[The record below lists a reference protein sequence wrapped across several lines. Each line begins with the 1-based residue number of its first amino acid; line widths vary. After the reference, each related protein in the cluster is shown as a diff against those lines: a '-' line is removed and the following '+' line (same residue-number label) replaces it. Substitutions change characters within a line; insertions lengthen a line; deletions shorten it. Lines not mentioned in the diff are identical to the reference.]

1 VSDQSISPSNQGFP
15 HLAGIVQALLVTF
28 LWSTSWVIIK
38 FGLTDIPALPFA
50 GLRYFIAFL
59 CLLPFAFFRKSSA
72 AWKKLSGRE
81 CVLLGALGLIYYA
94 LTQGSQFLSL
104 SYLPAMTA
112 SLILNFTTTVV
123 ALSGIALLS
132 ERPSHLQW
140 IGVIINL
147 SGVLIYFFPVDLPSR
162 QVIGVMVAI
171 VGVIANAGSSL
182 LGRYVNRMGTI
193 SPLQVTIVSMGIG
206 SVLLLIAG
214 VITQGF
220 PQLSPS
226 NWLAILWL
234 AVVNTA
240 VAFTL
245 WNKTMRVLSAMESSI
260 INSTMLVQIAILAWI
275 FLGERVNWQEGIGMF
290 LAAAGVMIVN
300 FRKKQSCDPA

>member
-1 VSDQSISPSNQGFP
+1 VSGKPSSQANARSTRI
-15 HLAGIVQALLVTF
+15 AGIFQALLVTF

-38 FGLTDIPALPFA
+38 FGLADIPALPFA

-59 CLLPFAFFRKSSA
+59 CLLPFAFTRKSSA

-81 CVLLGALGLIYYA
+81 WVLLGILGLIYYA
-94 LTQGSQFLSL
+94 LTQGTQFLSL

-112 SLILNFTTTVV
+112 SLILNFTTSIV
-123 ALSGIALLS
+123 ALSGIALLA
-132 ERPSHLQW
+132 ECPSPLQW

-147 SGVLIYFFPVDLPSR
+147 GGILIYFFPVDLPS
-162 QVIGVMVAI
+162 QQAIGVLIAI

-182 LGRYVNRMGTI
+182 LGRYINRMETI

-206 SVLLLIAG
+206 SALLLIAG

-220 PQLSPS
+220 PELSLT
-226 NWLAILWL
+226 NWMAILWL

-240 VAFTL
+240 IAFTL
-245 WNKTMRVLSAMESSI
+245 WNRTLRVLSAMESSI
-260 INSTMLVQIAILAWI
+260 INSTMLIQIAVLAWI
-275 FLGERVNWQEGIGMF
+275 FLGERVNWREGIGMA
-290 LAAAGVMIVN
+290 LAAAGVMIVQI
-300 FRKKQSCDPA
+300 RKKS